1 MMRLF
6 VALQMSEPIKEALI
20 SVMQHAKKQGLRGRY
35 VSVQNLHLTM
45 AFLGEVS
52 DPAPVVEAL
61 QKVRFQPF
69 QLTLHDTV
77 TFGNILCA
85 GTEQPSELTALA
97 KEIRQRLDE
106 AGIDYDRK
114 KFKPHITLVRNMNGP
129 RPSVTVPAESMMV
142 KSFSL
147 MKSEQIDG
155 KRVYT
160 EVWAK

>member
-1 MMRLF
+1 M
-6 VALQMSEPIKEALI
+6 
-20 SVMQHAKKQGLRGRY
+20 
-35 VSVQNLHLTM
+35 
-45 AFLGEVS
+45 
-52 DPAPVVEAL
+52 
-61 QKVRFQPF
+61 
-69 QLTLHDTV
+69 TLHDTV

-85 GTEQPSELTALA
+85 GTEQPSELMALA
-97 KEIRQRLDE
+97 KEIRHHLDE

-114 KFKPHITLVRNMNGP
+114 KFKPHITLVRNMIGP
-129 RPSVTVPAESMMV
+129 QTQLTVPAESMMV